1 VHDLRGLKV
10 LAAKGKLKKRFLNRT
25 SRDLDLEFGI
35 GCVNLIASNPQNSS
49 AGETRILSTNNPYA
63 FNPLDI
69 RQEDPSDHPDFGR
82 VLRALSETRPW
93 VRMLGIVLII
103 TPVLLF
109 FGGAWMSPGI
119 RRFGGIRSGGFF
131 ALLMFGS
138 WGISLVGYLLIGIQL
153 LGYASLI
160 HKTEVSL
167 NMNAVAAA
175 VEKQQTLWKYAALF
189 VITTLL
195 LSSLPMLI
203 VLVQIA
209 LR

>member
-1 VHDLRGLKV
+1 M
-10 LAAKGKLKKRFLNRT
+10 
-25 SRDLDLEFGI
+25 
-35 GCVNLIASNPQNSS
+35 
-49 AGETRILSTNNPYA
+49 STNNPYA
-63 FNPLDI
+63 FNPLDV

-93 VRMLGIVLII
+93 VRILGIVLII

-119 RRFGGIRSGGFF
+119 LRFGGIRSGGFF
-131 ALLMFGS
+131 TLLMSGS

-160 HKTEVSL
+160 HKAEVSL

-189 VITTLL
+189 CDHDPVVIQSAIADRAGANSAAVNLERHGVQDHEFSLSAGEPPWKLGEYRTTDT
-195 LSSLPMLI
+195 
-203 VLVQIA
+203 
-209 LR
+209 

>member
-1 VHDLRGLKV
+1 
-10 LAAKGKLKKRFLNRT
+10 
-25 SRDLDLEFGI
+25 
-35 GCVNLIASNPQNSS
+35 
-49 AGETRILSTNNPYA
+49 
-63 FNPLDI
+63 
-69 RQEDPSDHPDFGR
+69 
-82 VLRALSETRPW
+82 
-93 VRMLGIVLII
+93 MLGIVLIV

-119 RRFGGIRSGGFF
+119 LRFGGIRSGGFF
-131 ALLMFGS
+131 TLLMFGS
-138 WGISLVGYLLIGIQL
+138 WGISLVGYLLIGTQL

-160 HKTEVSL
+160 HKAEVSL

-175 VEKQQTLWKYAALF
+175 AEKQQTLWKYAALF

>member
-1 VHDLRGLKV
+1 
-10 LAAKGKLKKRFLNRT
+10 
-25 SRDLDLEFGI
+25 
-35 GCVNLIASNPQNSS
+35 
-49 AGETRILSTNNPYA
+49 LSTNNPYV
-63 FNPLDI
+63 FNPLDV

-93 VRMLGIVLII
+93 GRILGIALII
-103 TPVLLF
+103 APVLLF
-109 FGGAWMSPGI
+109 FGGAVMSQGI
-119 RRFGGIRSGGFF
+119 MRLWGPQKTGFF
-131 ALLMFGS
+131 PLIILGNWA
-138 WGISLVGYLLIGIQL
+138 ISIVGYWLIGFQL
-153 LGYASLI
+153 LSYASLI
-160 HKTEVSL
+160 RRAEVSL

-195 LSSLPMLI
+195 LSSLPLLI

>member
-1 VHDLRGLKV
+1 
-10 LAAKGKLKKRFLNRT
+10 
-25 SRDLDLEFGI
+25 
-35 GCVNLIASNPQNSS
+35 
-49 AGETRILSTNNPYA
+49 
-63 FNPLDI
+63 
-69 RQEDPSDHPDFGR
+69 
-82 VLRALSETRPW
+82 
-93 VRMLGIVLII
+93 
-103 TPVLLF
+103 
-109 FGGAWMSPGI
+109 
-119 RRFGGIRSGGFF
+119 
-131 ALLMFGS
+131 MFGS

-160 HKTEVSL
+160 RKAEVSL